1 MKSKNKITKN
11 LVYVLVGAI
20 IVYGIGVAAFGN
32 VGDQRFDFSDGDKFK
47 QGLFA
52 TDPVNKFSESWIQW
66 DIDYGNGD
74 IDTGRTGKSQ
84 DIFPLTLVR
93 SIEDQRIM
101 QQANFVVYSDFSQ
114 IGNKLCIDTP
124 RMTIVQTVTVNG
136 IVVDI
141 PKQTVAFNEI
151 DERNILKGT
160 GVRITPQFFESQIML
175 KHGALKSGD
184 EIKMILDANGRFDLT
199 EVNPSTGNCL
209 STPIAD
215 GFIEGIHMEY
225 TMVFGDP
232 LDILLGT
239 FPFEQTEIT
248 DQQVTVDICENAS
261 CTTVVIEESQDTT
274 DNADNTITN
283 APDEETACITLYAPV
298 CSSSGTTYSNS
309 CVADSFNANVVYEG
323 VCVGE
328 VISDLIDQSPVE
340 DNPTGI
346 DGVIGFCD
354 PLIADCSLGSP
365 DIQKF
370 VQQVQADQFAFNSFE
385 FIMLS
390 IIAIIILVII
400 ISRVVGKRRWDTK
413 TENQ

>member
-11 LVYVLVGAI
+11 LVYLLVGAI
-20 IVYGIGVAAFGN
+20 ILYGVGVAAFGN
-32 VGDQRFDFSDGDKFK
+32 LGETRFDFSDGDKFK

-66 DIDYGNGD
+66 DIVYSNGD
-74 IDTGRTGKSQ
+74 DETGRTGKNQ
-84 DIFPLTLVR
+84 DVFGLTLVK

-101 QQANFVVYSDFSQ
+101 NQADFVVYSDFSQ

-124 RMTIVQTVTVNG
+124 RMTIKQTVTVNG

-141 PKQTVAFNEI
+141 PKQTVLYNEI
-151 DERNILKGT
+151 DERNILKGI
-160 GVRITPQFFESQIML
+160 GVRITPQFFEGQIML
-175 KHGALKSGD
+175 KHGPLDSGD
-184 EIKMILDANGRFDLT
+184 EIKLILDANGRFELT

-215 GFIEGIHMEY
+215 GFIEGIHAEY
-225 TMVFGDP
+225 SMVFGDP

-248 DQQVTVDICENAS
+248 DQPVTIDICKNGQCS
-261 CTTVVIEESQDTT
+261 QVVIEEAPDSTT
-274 DNADNTITN
+274 DNADQTITGVQ
-283 APDEETACITLYAPV
+283 DTELSCITIYEPV
-298 CSSSGTTYSNS
+298 CAANGVSYSNQ
-309 CVADSFNANVVYEG
+309 CVADSFGVNTVYEG

-328 VISDLIDQSPVE
+328 VISDLIDPSPLE

-346 DGVIGFCD
+346 NGVVGFCD

-365 DIQKF
+365 DIEAF
-370 VQQVQADQFAFNSFE
+370 VERVQANEFAFNSFE

-400 ISRVVGKRRWDTK
+400 ISRVIGKRR
-413 TENQ
+413 